1 MSISDRLIHEI
12 IDQVQQTGLPVCHVL
27 DSHNV
32 KRSAFYTAIS
42 RTQRAMLYHARAE
55 HVTSFKMVGDG
66 ATCYSPPRGA
76 HYALRMDG
84 TEGFEPDDDEDI

>member
-27 DSHNV
+27 DSHKV

-55 HVTSFKMVGDG
+55 HVTSFKMDGDG
-66 ATCYSPPRGA
+66 GAACLARGA